1 MIRWFQD
8 FLKPREDHFMAYLQ
22 QQAQLGVTGLEG
34 LAAYMKSPTRENEER
49 VNQAE
54 KAADEVRRMLID
66 DLNRTFVTP
75 IDRED
80 LFMLSRTVDDI
91 LDYAH
96 STVEEMIE
104 LKIEPNEFLSQM
116 AQLLLD
122 ASKEILLALQR
133 LEKHPNVA
141 SEHARQAKRIE
152 NHIEKAY
159 RRAVGELFS
168 RPAVPEEIVKM
179 LKLRE
184 IYRHVSN
191 AGDRA
196 DEAANVITDII
207 VKTT

>member
-1 MIRWFQD
+1 MSWFQD
-8 FLKPREDHFMAYLQ
+8 FLTPRQDNFMKYLQ
-22 QQAQLGVTGLEG
+22 QQAQLGVEGLEG
-34 LAAYMKSPTRENEER
+34 LAAYMKSPTPENEAR
-49 VNQAE
+49 VNRAE
-54 KAADEVRRMLID
+54 KEADEVRRILID

-80 LFMLSRTVDDI
+80 IFMLSRTVDDI

-96 STVEEMIE
+96 STVEEMME
-104 LKIEPNEFLSQM
+104 LKVEPNEFLISM

-133 LEKHPNVA
+133 LENHPNVA

-152 NHIEKAY
+152 NSIEKAY
-159 RRAVGELFS
+159 RKAIAELFS
-168 RPAVPEEIVKM
+168 GPAEPREIVKM

-196 DEAANVITDII
+196 DEAANVITDIV